1 MYMLSNN
8 RHIHIHLPSSP
19 IVTFAVYFTSIISI
33 FQLSLFKICECCFAN
48 VYDLFLN
55 QSIDCGYQGKIFKS
69 GESFPKGDKCNTCI
83 CSITGE
89 VRCTEMSCVDNYKTK
104 KTQSYITK
112 RRPTLSYDSKY

>member
-1 MYMLSNN
+1 MCMLNNN
-8 RHIHIHLPSSP
+8 RHIHIHLLQVPSSP

-89 VRCTEMSCVDNYKTK
+89 VRCTEMSCVDNYIRDDP
-104 KTQSYITK
+104 SYHMTVSI
-112 RRPTLSYDSKY
+112 RSWDS